1 MTLSA
6 HRDLNGYKAVL
17 EGRLQE
23 LGARLE
29 AIDDEL
35 ASHHSRD
42 WEELAVEREGDE
54 VLEAT
59 GSAGLAEIAQIRGAL
74 ARIADGSYGLCSRC
88 GEVIAEARLTAIPWT
103 PVCKSC
109 AR

>member
-1 MTLSA
+1 MTLA
-6 HRDLNGYKAVL
+6 ARRDLEGYKAVL
-17 EGRLQE
+17 EGRLKE

-35 ASHHSRD
+35 ASHHSPD
-42 WEELAVEREGDE
+42 WEELAVEREVDE

-59 GSAGLAEIAQIRGAL
+59 GSAGLVEIAQIRLAL

-88 GEVIAEARLTAIPWT
+88 GDEIGEARLKAIPWT
-103 PVCKSC
+103 PYCRSC
-109 AR
+109 AQ

>member
-1 MTLSA
+1 MTLPKL
-6 HRDLNGYKAVL
+6 RDLEHYRAVL
-17 EGRLQE
+17 EGRLKE
-23 LGARLE
+23 LGVRLE

-35 ASHHSRD
+35 ASHHSPD

-59 GSAGLAEIAQIRGAL
+59 GSAGLVEIAQIRLAL
-74 ARIADGSYGLCSRC
+74 ARIADGTYGTCSRC
-88 GEVIAEARLTAIPWT
+88 GDEIAEARLKAIPWT
-103 PVCKSC
+103 PYCRSC